1 MTPNTN
7 AMDSPKSPYPPL
19 PRWHFSIWCGGTERS
34 VSVEAATCA
43 LECTDRYV
51 WRDEQGN
58 WIAEVLAT
66 AVIAVPAA
74 VPVVVVEKENFDEI
88 N

>member
-1 MTPNTN
+1 
-7 AMDSPKSPYPPL
+7 MDSPKSPYPPL

-58 WIAEVLAT
+58 WIAEVLAS
-66 AVIAVPAA
+66 AVICPPEAGEEGIEGFRSSG
-74 VPVVVVEKENFDEI
+74 VEGESLNP
-88 N
+88 